1 MTTFNAAAYLLDRH
15 VDADDGGRLALTG
28 ERGDVT
34 YQELHDRVRRAAA
47 GLRAAGLQPEQRL
60 MMVMADS
67 PDFVTVYLAAMR
79 IGAVPVPVSTMV
91 RPDAL
96 SEILRDSRARFMMTT
111 PEYASLAESAS
122 SAELRGILNLDE
134 LGGDDDSVYP
144 TTEDS
149 PAFWLYTSGTTGKPK
164 GAMHRHGSIRVV
176 CETYASQV
184 LGIRRDDRCLSA
196 AKAFFAYGLG
206 NSLLFPL
213 SVGAAAVLE
222 PAPSRPDAL
231 VERAREY

>member
-34 YQELHDRVRRAAA
+34 YQELYDRVRSAAA

-67 PDFVTVYLAAMR
+67 PDFVTVYLAALR

-96 SEILRDSRARFMMTT
+96 SDLLRDSRAPFMMTT
-111 PEYASLAESAS
+111 PEYASLAKSATGP
-122 SAELRGILNLDE
+122 ELRGILDIDQLDGE
-134 LGGDDDSVYP
+134 DDSVYP

-149 PAFWLYTSGTTGKPK
+149 
-164 GAMHRHGSIRVV
+164 
-176 CETYASQV
+176 
-184 LGIRRDDRCLSA
+184 
-196 AKAFFAYGLG
+196 
-206 NSLLFPL
+206 
-213 SVGAAAVLE
+213 
-222 PAPSRPDAL
+222 
-231 VERAREY
+231 